1 MLQEP
6 AIGWVDD
13 YSKISRRNSKGL
25 AARWKYFWQS
35 LAGLGAALFL
45 YSTAEIPAETALIV
59 PFFKDIAIP
68 LGASYIVLAYFV
80 IVGTSNAV
88 NLTDGL
94 DGLAILPTVMVG
106 AALGLIAYVA
116 GNVGDKRTADKM
128 VEVAMERFGSV
139 DVLVNNAG
147 IAIAG
152 RTDETSME
160 EWRRI
165 FEVNFFGV
173 LRTTRIMLPL
183 IVRGGHIINVASFA
197 GIAAAP
203 GLVAYNTTKAAVI
216 SFSESL
222 RAELVE
228 KDIGVS
234 VTCPAFFKTRL
245 METSD
250 APDDKTRAMVERLME
265 HSKVTA
271 DDVAEQMFASVRTRQ
286 FMLIPHL
293 DARWYWRWKRF
304 FPESYFWGL
313 QRMAR
318 RASRAGKRK
327 QARRGR
333 DVG

>member
-1 MLQEP
+1 MSSGD
-6 AIGWVDD
+6 A
-13 YSKISRRNSKGL
+13 RRVLITGAASGL
-25 AARWKYFWQS
+25 GKS
-35 LAGLGAALFL
+35 LALRFAADGWRVAVCDLDEDRL
-45 YSTAEIPAETALIV
+45 RQTAEEIDRAGGNCMYLRADVTSEQ
-59 PFFKDIAIP
+59 DIEQ
-68 LGASYIVLAYFV
+68 LSESVCNNWG
-80 IVGTSNAV
+80 
-88 NLTDGL
+88 GL
-94 DGLAILPTVMVG
+94 
-106 AALGLIAYVA
+106 
-116 GNVGDKRTADKM
+116 
-128 VEVAMERFGSV
+128 

-173 LRTTRIMLPL
+173 LRTTQAMLPL
-183 IVRGGHIINVASFA
+183 IARGGHIVNVASFA

-222 RAELVE
+222 RAELVDRE
-228 KDIGVS
+228 IGVS

-245 METSD
+245 METSG
-250 APDDKTRAMVERLME
+250 APHDKTRAMVERVME
-265 HSKVTA
+265 RSKITA
-271 DDVAEQMFASVRTRQ
+271 DDVAEQVFASVRTRQ
-286 FMLIPHL
+286 FMLIPHA

-304 FPESYFWGL
+304 FPEWYFRGL

-318 RASRAGKRK
+318 RTSRAGKHDQLR
-327 QARRGR
+327 QGR

>member
-1 MLQEP
+1 MSSGG
-6 AIGWVDD
+6 A
-13 YSKISRRNSKGL
+13 RRALITGAASGL
-25 AARWKYFWQS
+25 GKS
-35 LAGLGAALFL
+35 LALRFAADGWRVVVCDLDEDRVRQ
-45 YSTAEIPAETALIV
+45 TAAEIDDAGGTGMPMRADVTSEQEIERLAESV
-59 PFFKDIAIP
+59 S
-68 LGASYIVLAYFV
+68 GHW
-80 IVGTSNAV
+80 G
-88 NLTDGL
+88 GL
-94 DGLAILPTVMVG
+94 
-106 AALGLIAYVA
+106 
-116 GNVGDKRTADKM
+116 
-128 VEVAMERFGSV
+128 

-250 APDDKTRAMVERLME
+250 APDDKIRAMVERLME

-293 DARWYWRWKRF
+293 DARLYWRWKRF

>member
-1 MLQEP
+1 MSSGG
-6 AIGWVDD
+6 A
-13 YSKISRRNSKGL
+13 RRALITGAASGL
-25 AARWKYFWQS
+25 GKS
-35 LAGLGAALFL
+35 LALRFAADGWRVAVCDLDEDRVRQ
-45 YSTAEIPAETALIV
+45 TAAEIDDAGGTGMPVRADVTNEQEIERLAESV
-59 PFFKDIAIP
+59 S
-68 LGASYIVLAYFV
+68 GHW
-80 IVGTSNAV
+80 G
-88 NLTDGL
+88 GL
-94 DGLAILPTVMVG
+94 
-106 AALGLIAYVA
+106 
-116 GNVGDKRTADKM
+116 
-128 VEVAMERFGSV
+128 

-245 METSD
+245 METSS
-250 APDDKTRAMVERLME
+250 APDDKTRAMVERLMK

-271 DDVAEQMFASVRTRQ
+271 DDVAEQMFASVRTRR

-304 FPESYFWGL
+304 FPESYFRGL

-318 RASRAGKRK
+318 RASRAGKHK
-327 QARRGR
+327 QARPGR

>member
-1 MLQEP
+1 MSSGG
-6 AIGWVDD
+6 A
-13 YSKISRRNSKGL
+13 RRALITGAASGL
-25 AARWKYFWQS
+25 GKS
-35 LAGLGAALFL
+35 LALRFAADGWRVAACDLDEDRVRQ
-45 YSTAEIPAETALIV
+45 TAAEIDDAGGTGMPMRADVTSEQEIERLAESV
-59 PFFKDIAIP
+59 S
-68 LGASYIVLAYFV
+68 GHW
-80 IVGTSNAV
+80 G
-88 NLTDGL
+88 GL
-94 DGLAILPTVMVG
+94 
-106 AALGLIAYVA
+106 
-116 GNVGDKRTADKM
+116 
-128 VEVAMERFGSV
+128 

>member
-1 MLQEP
+1 EQDIEQLSESVCNNW
-6 AIGWVDD
+6 G
-13 YSKISRRNSKGL
+13 GL
-25 AARWKYFWQS
+25 
-35 LAGLGAALFL
+35 
-45 YSTAEIPAETALIV
+45 
-59 PFFKDIAIP
+59 
-68 LGASYIVLAYFV
+68 
-80 IVGTSNAV
+80 
-88 NLTDGL
+88 
-94 DGLAILPTVMVG
+94 
-106 AALGLIAYVA
+106 
-116 GNVGDKRTADKM
+116 
-128 VEVAMERFGSV
+128 

-173 LRTTRIMLPL
+173 LRTTQAMLPL
-183 IVRGGHIINVASFA
+183 IAQGGHIVNVASFA

-222 RAELVE
+222 RAELVDRE
-228 KDIGVS
+228 IGVS

-245 METSD
+245 METSG
-250 APDDKTRAMVERLME
+250 APHDKTRAMVERVME
-265 HSKVTA
+265 RSKITA
-271 DDVAEQMFASVRTRQ
+271 DDVAEQVFASVRTRQ
-286 FMLIPHL
+286 FMLIPHA

-304 FPESYFWGL
+304 FPELYFRGL

-318 RASRAGKRK
+318 RTSRAGKHDQLR
-327 QARRGR
+327 QGR

>member
-1 MLQEP
+1 MSSGG
-6 AIGWVDD
+6 A
-13 YSKISRRNSKGL
+13 RRALITGAASGL
-25 AARWKYFWQS
+25 GKS
-35 LAGLGAALFL
+35 LALRFAADGWRVAVCDLDEDRVRQ
-45 YSTAEIPAETALIV
+45 TAAEIDDAGGTGMPMRADVTSEQEIERLAESV
-59 PFFKDIAIP
+59 S
-68 LGASYIVLAYFV
+68 GHW
-80 IVGTSNAV
+80 G
-88 NLTDGL
+88 GL
-94 DGLAILPTVMVG
+94 
-106 AALGLIAYVA
+106 
-116 GNVGDKRTADKM
+116 
-128 VEVAMERFGSV
+128 

-304 FPESYFWGL
+304 FPESYFRGL

-318 RASRAGKRK
+318 RTSRAGKYK
-327 QARRGR
+327 QARQGR

>member
-1 MLQEP
+1 MSSGG
-6 AIGWVDD
+6 A
-13 YSKISRRNSKGL
+13 RRALITGAASGL
-25 AARWKYFWQS
+25 GKS
-35 LAGLGAALFL
+35 LALRFAADGWRVAVCDLDEDRVRQ
-45 YSTAEIPAETALIV
+45 TAAEIDDAGGTGMPMRADVTSEQEIERLAESV
-59 PFFKDIAIP
+59 S
-68 LGASYIVLAYFV
+68 GHW
-80 IVGTSNAV
+80 G
-88 NLTDGL
+88 GL
-94 DGLAILPTVMVG
+94 
-106 AALGLIAYVA
+106 
-116 GNVGDKRTADKM
+116 
-128 VEVAMERFGSV
+128 

-293 DARWYWRWKRF
+293 DARWNWRWKRF

>member
-1 MLQEP
+1 MSSGG
-6 AIGWVDD
+6 A
-13 YSKISRRNSKGL
+13 RRALITGAASGL
-25 AARWKYFWQS
+25 GKS
-35 LAGLGAALFL
+35 LALRFAADGWRVAVCDLDEDRVRQ
-45 YSTAEIPAETALIV
+45 TAAEIDDAGGTGMPMRADVTSEQEIERLAESV
-59 PFFKDIAIP
+59 S
-68 LGASYIVLAYFV
+68 GHW
-80 IVGTSNAV
+80 G
-88 NLTDGL
+88 GL
-94 DGLAILPTVMVG
+94 
-106 AALGLIAYVA
+106 
-116 GNVGDKRTADKM
+116 
-128 VEVAMERFGSV
+128 

-203 GLVAYNTTKAAVI
+203 GLVAYNTTKAAII

-293 DARWYWRWKRF
+293 DARLYWRWKRF